1 MFIMISDDDADISKL
16 NAVAIIGGAV
26 GGAVLSVIICVLCMV
41 AFWMRRSFSN
51 LFSIREATKQ
61 GSDIKMTSN
70 SSYDIT
76 KEIVYDH
83 ELFKS
88 SNTNPS
94 YGEYN
99 RLVYN
104 SDNAVQ
110 SWCTGATLPNPFY
123 SDNSQSSTVIYEDPD
138 DYIKTDLNGTKGT
151 HYDNLE
157 IMAPTTQEENPTVNG
172 VTAWNIVSI
181 NNPSYNLI
189 SGGVIL
195 EDNPSYNKMTFT
207 QSH

>member
-1 MFIMISDDDADISKL
+1 MISDDDADISKA

-51 LFSIREATKQ
+51 LFSNREATKQ
-61 GSDIKMTSN
+61 GSDIKMTSD
-70 SSYDIT
+70 SSYDVT
-76 KEIVYDH
+76 KEIVYDY

-94 YGEYN
+94 YGDIPEYN

-110 SWCTGATLPNPFY
+110 SRCGCATQPNPFY
-123 SDNSQSSTVIYEDPD
+123 SGNSQSSIVIYEDLD

-151 HYDNLE
+151 HYNNLE

-172 VTAWNIVSI
+172 VTARDIVSI
-181 NNPSYNLI
+181 TNPSYNLI

>member
-1 MFIMISDDDADISKL
+1 MVRIKDDYKYNLITDGYLLSDDDDDDDIFKL
-16 NAVAIIGGAV
+16 NAVSIIVGAV
-26 GGAVLSVIICVLCMV
+26 GGAVLSVIICGFCIVLY
-41 AFWMRRSFSN
+41 WMRRSFSN
-51 LFSIREATKQ
+51 FFSNRKVINP

-70 SSYDIT
+70 PSYDIT

-88 SNTNPS
+88 SKTNPS
-94 YGEYN
+94 YGIIQEYN

-110 SWCTGATLPNPFY
+110 SPCN
-123 SDNSQSSTVIYEDPD
+123 DYEGLDG
-138 DYIKTDLNGTKGT
+138 YIKTDLTRTRGT
-151 HYDNLE
+151 HYLE

-172 VTAWNIVSI
+172 ITARDAVSI

-207 QSH
+207 QTH